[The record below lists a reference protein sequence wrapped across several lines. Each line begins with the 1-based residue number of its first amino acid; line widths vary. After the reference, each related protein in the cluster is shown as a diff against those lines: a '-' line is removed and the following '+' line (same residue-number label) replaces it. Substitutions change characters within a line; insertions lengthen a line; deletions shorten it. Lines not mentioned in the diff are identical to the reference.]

1 MNRQTSK
8 KTTGE
13 GTFALVNKSGQI
25 ARVFNWDSPT
35 IFVIFRHDTRRVE
48 TVATLEGLEQGQV
61 SFDVLAESTP
71 AEIMEKD
78 LKLGTLGMIRY
89 VDSVGAL
96 SPNYEL
102 QPEEELDRKK
112 VIGWAF
118 ALQVGVALVALVGG
132 VLTGNNM
139 KKEEVTVALIPQDM
153 VERMLKE
160 EPKPRPMEKQRLQ
173 ANRPVPPKRKIVV
186 APSEKKI
193 TKNTPV
199 PTRSANRTK
208 VAKAPRGAGYKSA
221 AQRGSGTAEPRMNQ
235 IGALGALTKASGNG
249 GRGGLNLQAAGQNA
263 GSGAGGSG
271 YGGFGSNG
279 GGGRGRG
286 GLARGSDS
294 GLNSMYGKGMV
305 AAPHGGGS
313 PAPGAGSYGT
323 RGKAGG
329 GAQGAGYGSQTLV
342 GSWKGTGGIG
352 NGPAGSGAGN
362 GNLYGSPYGLVDGEG
377 DDAIVT
383 GGLDRDQIAAV
394 ILRNLGQITYCYEQG
409 LQRKPALSGRVAVRF
424 QIGASGRVET
434 AGVKHSSVRHS
445 QVESCIVSKLRTW
458 KFPKPQGGVTVA
470 VTYPFELRR
479 SASNN

>member
-1 MNRQTSK
+1 MSARESQTSMQN
-8 KTTGE
+8 TGA
-13 GTFALVNKSGQI
+13 GTFALVNRSGQV
-25 ARVFNWDSPT
+25 ARVFNWESPT

-48 TVATLEGLEQGQV
+48 TVATLEALEQSEV

-71 AEIMEKD
+71 SEIREKG

-89 VDSVGAL
+89 VDSVGTV

-118 ALQVGVALVALVGG
+118 ALQLGVALVALVGG
-132 VLTGNNM
+132 VLAGDKM
-139 KKEEVTVALIPQDM
+139 KKEEVSVALIPQDM

-160 EPKPRPMEKQRLQ
+160 EPKPRPVEKQRRQ
-173 ANRPVPPKRKIVV
+173 ANRPVPPKPQRKVVV

-193 TKNTPV
+193 TKNTP
-199 PTRSANRTK
+199 
-208 VAKAPRGAGYKSA
+208 
-221 AQRGSGTAEPRMNQ
+221 
-235 IGALGALTKASGNG
+235 
-249 GRGGLNLQAAGQNA
+249 GGLNLQAAGQNA

-271 YGGFGSNG
+271 YGGFGTNG
-279 GGGRGRG
+279 GSGSGRG

-362 GNLYGSPYGLVDGEG
+362 GNLRGSPYGLVDGEG

-434 AGVKHSSVRHS
+434 AGVKHSSVRHA